1 MDCAGGSPAVLPPR
15 GSTGP
20 ADAPVAPISAPLV
33 TASQPDPV
41 GRVVRV
47 SRRQLVK
54 TMAAGALGLVLSGV
68 GQAPLG
74 RPSLATAR
82 TRFARAGPAGQ
93 PAGQPVGGGSAGLR
107 GFAFGTVEKDLTI
120 FDITAWQPL
129 ETRPLGATV
138 RWLSN
143 EQRFWDGRYI
153 WTYDFP
159 DNVVQAIAID
169 PLAARV
175 ARVISTGGTGP
186 AHSLMLTPDLRTAWV
201 NSAGDNRLNVI
212 DLAAGEIVAQ
222 VETGQFP

>member
-1 MDCAGGSPAVLPPR
+1 MG
-15 GSTGP
+15 
-20 ADAPVAPISAPLV
+20 
-33 TASQPDPV
+33 
-41 GRVVRV
+41 RV
-47 SRRQLVK
+47 SRRQLLK

-68 GQAPLG
+68 GQAPLW
-74 RPSLATAR
+74 RPSRATAS
-82 TRFARAGPAGQ
+82 TWQ
-93 PAGQPVGGGSAGLR
+93 PAGQRVAGGSAGLR

-120 FDITAWQPL
+120 FDITAWQPV

-175 ARVISTGGTGP
+175 AQVISTGGTGP
-186 AHSLMLTPDLRTAWV
+186 AHSLMLMPDLRTAWV

-212 DLAAGEIVAQ
+212 DLAAGEVVAQ